1 MKESLDKFN
10 QLYFFRSGSLESF
23 KLDIFFRVPSH
34 VYTFRLV
41 VCVLHMCVC
50 MYVCV
55 CVCVR
60 VCLYV
65 CVCLRWRRE
74 SFPLK

>member
-50 MYVCV
+50 V

-60 VCLYV
+60 A
-65 CVCLRWRRE
+65 CVCASVCMCVYAYVGGGKVFL
-74 SFPLK
+74 

>member
-34 VYTFRLV
+34 VYNFQLV
-41 VCVLHMCVC
+41 VCVCICVC
-50 MYVCV
+50 MCVCV
-55 CVCVR
+55 CVCV
-60 VCLYV
+60 
-65 CVCLRWRRE
+65 CVCASVCMCVYAYVGGGKVFL
-74 SFPLK
+74 